1 MTRVWRLCKQRYLGT
16 AFQGEGARIYGGRW
30 NSPGHPTVYTSETAA
45 LATLE
50 ILVHLEDTELLQ
62 HYTLVPASLDEDL
75 IVTLDPEQLPEN
87 WRRYPAPESAQAIG
101 DAWIADASSVGLRV
115 PSVVIPGYNVLL
127 NPQHPDFDRIETEEP
142 VDWDFDPR
150 LRSLD

>member
-127 NPQHPDFDRIETEEP
+127 NPQHPDFDRIEIEEP

-150 LRSLD
+150 LRSLG

>member
-1 MTRVWRLCKQRYLGT
+1 MTRVWRLCKKRYLGT

-75 IVTLDPEQLPEN
+75 IATLDPEHLPEN

-101 DAWIADASSVGLRV
+101 DEWITDASSVGLRV
-115 PSVVIPGYNVLL
+115 PSVVVPGHNVLL
-127 NPQHPDFDRIETEEP
+127 NPQHPDFERIEIEDP
-142 VDWDFDPR
+142 VDRDFDPR
-150 LRSLD
+150 LRGLD